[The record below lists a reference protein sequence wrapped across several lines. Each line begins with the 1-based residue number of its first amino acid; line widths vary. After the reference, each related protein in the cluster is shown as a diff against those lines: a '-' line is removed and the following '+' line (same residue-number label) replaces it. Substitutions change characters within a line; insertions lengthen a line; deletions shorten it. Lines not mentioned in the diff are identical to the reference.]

1 MSSNALNL
9 IVKFTG
15 VDKLSSGIRNMVSSS
30 SAAQRALKG
39 LRDEEKRLRTE
50 LREVNDAMRR
60 SGGNLTWII
69 NRQSELESS
78 LAGVNRQ
85 MERQR
90 SILARQAQV
99 ARISARGQ
107 QMQSAGTNNMVTG
120 TAMLSPFVLAGKAAM
135 DFSSGM
141 VDIQQKAGLTNRETQ
156 AMAANILRM
165 SKAAHQLP
173 EDMRAGVDTLSG
185 FGLDPRVAVQ
195 MIGPI
200 GRLGTAFKVDLS
212 DGAAAAYANLNNLK
226 VPLSDT
232 ARSLDVMAAAGNA
245 GAFEVKDMAK
255 WFPSLTA
262 QMQSLGQKGVP
273 AVADL
278 SAALQIARRGTGDAD
293 SAANNVQN
301 LLSKL
306 QAPATIRAFQKNFGI
321 DLPAAMRRAYA
332 QGKTPLEAIAELTQK
347 ATGGDLSKLG
357 YAFED
362 MQAQGAL
369 RSLIQN
375 LDDYRKIRAD
385 AARAGGTV
393 QAAFTQRELQDASTQ
408 WKGFTGGLQAFA
420 IIVGTK
426 IMPAANQLLG
436 NVNAMMSGVGNWI
449 QQNPKLASGLINL
462 VGSLTLARIAFGGL
476 QFAFGTILGPLAKGW
491 SLFMRF
497 RELGGVAAAVG
508 RLSTAFAAVRSA
520 ALIMAEGV
528 MRAGALMLANP
539 MIAAIVLIGVAIAGA
554 AYLVYTNW
562 DKIKAAFGAGVAWVK
577 SALGALPAWMKSIG
591 SMMMDG
597 LLMAL
602 NPVLLANRLL
612 AVARGGI
619 TAFKNFFGIKSPSR
633 LMMQMGGHVA
643 TGLAMGLDQGRGRP
657 MRSMGR
663 LAAGVAGAGALAIA
677 GPASAATGAGPAP
690 GAAMGN
696 IEIHIHQQ
704 PGESAD
710 ELARRV
716 MKLLERRGGGGNYG
730 DDA

>member
-15 VDKLSSGIRNMVSSS
+15 VDKLSSGIRNMISSS

-60 SGGNLTWII
+60 SGGNLTSLI
-69 NRQSELESS
+69 NRQSELENS

-90 SILARQAQV
+90 SILARQADLARLSAKGDNLMNSGTGNIV
-99 ARISARGQ
+99 AGS
-107 QMQSAGTNNMVTG
+107 
-120 TAMLSPFVLAGKAAM
+120 AMLSPFVLASKAAM

-165 SKAAHQLP
+165 AKAAHQLP
-173 EDMRAGVDTLSG
+173 EDMRAGVDVLSG
-185 FGLDPRVAVQ
+185 FGLDPRRAVQ

-200 GRLGTAFKVDLS
+200 GRLGTAFKVELS

-226 VPLSDT
+226 VPLADT
-232 ARSLDVMAAAGNA
+232 ARALDIMAASGNA

-262 QMQSLGQKGVP
+262 QMQALGQKGVP
-273 AVADL
+273 AVSDL
-278 SAALQIARRGTGDAD
+278 SAALQIARRATGDAD
-293 SAANNVQN
+293 SAANNIQN
-301 LLSKL
+301 LLSKI
-306 QAPATIRAFQKNFGI
+306 QSPATIRAFQKNFGM
-321 DLPAAMRRAYA
+321 DLPAALRRAYA

-347 ATGGDLSKLG
+347 ATGGDLSKIG

-362 MQAQGAL
+362 MQAQSAL
-369 RSLIQN
+369 RALIQN
-375 LDDYRKIRAD
+375 LDDYRRMRAEVSRASGVVD
-385 AARAGGTV
+385 AAFG
-393 QAAFTQRELQDASTQ
+393 QREAQDASIQ
-408 WKGFTGGLQAFA
+408 WKAFTSGLQTFGV
-420 IIVGTK
+420 IIGSRILPV
-426 IMPAANQLLG
+426 ANQLLAQ
-436 NVNAMMSGVGNWI
+436 VNALMVGVTDWADR
-449 QQNPKLASGLINL
+449 NPRLASTL
-462 VGSLTLARIAFGGL
+462 LTIGGGMALARIGLGGL
-476 QFAFGTILGPLAKGW
+476 QFALGSILKFVGPAYQAFTLLRTSAVFLAQ
-491 SLFMRF
+491 
-497 RELGGVAAAVG
+497 GVA
-508 RLSTAFAAVRSA
+508 
-520 ALIMAEGV
+520 
-528 MRAGALMLANP
+528 RAGALMLANP

-577 SALGALPAWMKSIG
+577 SALAALPAWMKSIG

-657 MRSMGR
+657 IRSMGR
-663 LAAGVAGAGALAIA
+663 LAAGVAGAGALSLA
-677 GPASAATGAGPAP
+677 GPA
-690 GAAMGN
+690 GAAPAAGMAPAAAARP

-716 MKLLERRGGGGNYG
+716 AKLLERRGGGGNYG
-730 DDA
+730 DDT